1 MHKHDTV
8 IIPAHQAYYPPSYSQ
23 PNSKIENTVPIMLND
38 DHASHYQYPA
48 SSNNTAP
55 NSKPTRI
62 FSPPIHNQARMPVS
76 SDNTSLHRSQNSRS
90 DHITR
95 DIYKDRGRN
104 RDVDVNRERDI
115 TTSHARAAIDGTQHS
130 GIRAPSPRI
139 RDVHTPLDDETE
151 SRTKSS
157 RVGGEIR
164 GVRDRER
171 EKKRKLGTKRM
182 SVINDHQDQDE
193 DQWPG
198 DF

>member
-8 IIPAHQAYYPPSYSQ
+8 IFPAHQDYYPPSYSQ
-23 PNSKIENTVPIMLND
+23 PNSKTENTVPIMLDD

-48 SSNNTAP
+48 SSNDTAP
-55 NSKPTRI
+55 NSKPPSI
-62 FSPPIHNQARMPVS
+62 FARPIHNQARIPVS
-76 SDNTSLHRSQNSRS
+76 SDNTSLHHSQNSRS
-90 DHITR
+90 DLITR
-95 DIYKDRGRN
+95 DIFKDRGRN
-104 RDVDVNRERDI
+104 RDVGVNRERDI
-115 TTSHARAAIDGTQHS
+115 TTSYARAAIDGTQHS
-130 GIRAPSPRI
+130 GIRAPSPII
-139 RDVHTPLDDETE
+139 RDVQTPLVDEAE

-171 EKKRKLGTKRM
+171 EKKRKLGAKRM